1 MTRTA
6 PLSYTSQFGYYG
18 LRVNPTLEST
28 IGSVRKPLRIPLPD
42 RKDKWY
48 ALSPYRALI
57 LDAQQKYQDYEHA
70 SLDYDL
76 ILPEAAARVH
86 ASAAGEDETFEHMRR
101 QHEAMQEQS
110 AYQGALDV
118 LNQERRQQTRQVRA
132 AQLSQNYAHV
142 RAHPVIE
149 ASSPEL
155 AEANVPHVQPLPR
168 LPQTR
173 AVWRAPHEVDVAFG
187 QPQAPEFPTFEHL
200 NMGQPRNIQAATLTP
215 SQNTTYEQMR
225 EFTVGPTWSS

>member
-70 SLDYDL
+70 SLDHDHT
-76 ILPEAAARVH
+76 LPEAAARVH
-86 ASAAGEDETFEHMRR
+86 ASAAGEDESFEHMRR

-118 LNQERRQQTRQVRA
+118 LNQERRRQTRQVRA

-168 LPQTR
+168 KGFPVPKCPPYQLAPNETDRVDLRPEMSMRHHQCPRQASKR
-173 AVWRAPHEVDVAFG
+173 AIVDVAVDV
-187 QPQAPEFPTFEHL
+187 PDC
-200 NMGQPRNIQAATLTP
+200 
-215 SQNTTYEQMR
+215 
-225 EFTVGPTWSS
+225 